1 MYVHFAHLTC
11 DLLNSKK
18 SSTFALDF
26 VPEARHPGTLPG
38 CFFRPKNGTLLNIF
52 IYIIMQ
58 TIQQQWAQCQTILAD
73 NLTSSAYRT
82 WFAPI
87 VPLQFA
93 EGVLVLQVKSQ
104 FVAEYIEQNYL
115 PLLSAAIIR
124 VFGQGTK
131 LEYRVLIDST
141 SGAGTM
147 LPSAGTPA
155 GVQPMPI
162 GNAAQNAAFDSQLNN
177 LYTFD
182 SFIAG
187 EPNKLARTAGLAIA
201 KQPGYTAFNPLFV
214 YGGSGVGKT
223 HLVNAIGNQVRT
235 MDPQARVIYVSANT
249 FKLQYQDATKNNKI
263 PDFLNFYQSVD
274 VLIMDDIQY
283 FAGLKGTQDTFFHI
297 FNYLQQSRKQL
308 ILTSDRPPVELKDI
322 EERLLTRFKWGLS
335 AEIKEPDYLLRK
347 NILLSKMRRDGIAL
361 SDEVVDFIAQNV
373 RNSVRDL
380 EGILASLL
388 AHSTLTDREIDL
400 ELAEQVVSHI
410 VAIQP
415 RAITIGDVIGA
426 VAEHFGMTEKAILS
440 PNRSRE
446 ITQVRHIAAYLC
458 KELTNSSLAEIGFK
472 MGRRTHATM
481 LHSVAIV
488 KTQLEFDPALRQHIA
503 QLESALRY

>member
-1 MYVHFAHLTC
+1 
-11 DLLNSKK
+11 
-18 SSTFALDF
+18 
-26 VPEARHPGTLPG
+26 
-38 CFFRPKNGTLLNIF
+38 
-52 IYIIMQ
+52 MQ
-58 TIQQQWAQCQTILAD
+58 TLQQQWAQCQTILAD

-104 FVAEYIEQNYL
+104 FVAEYIEQNYI

-124 VFGQGTK
+124 VFGQGTR

-141 SGAGTM
+141 SGAGTN
-147 LPSAGTPA
+147 LPSEGASAKPQA
-155 GVQPMPI
+155 MPMNNGVQ
-162 GNAAQNAAFDSQLNN
+162 AAAAFDSQLNS

-223 HLVNAIGNQVRT
+223 HLANAIGNQVRAL
-235 MDPQARVIYVSANT
+235 DPQARVIYVSANT
-249 FKLQYQDATKNNKI
+249 FKLQYQDAALNNKI
-263 PDFLNFYQSVD
+263 PDFLNFYQSID
-274 VLIMDDIQY
+274 VLIVDDIQY
-283 FAGLKGTQDTFFHI
+283 LAGLKGTQDTFFHI

-335 AEIKEPDYLLRK
+335 AEIKQPDYLLRK
-347 NILLSKMRRDGIAL
+347 NILLSKMHRDGITL
-361 SDEVVDFIAQNV
+361 SDDVVDFIAQNV

-388 AHSTLTDREIDL
+388 AHSTLTDRDIDVK
-400 ELAEQVVSHI
+400 LAEQVVSHI

-415 RAITIGDVIGA
+415 RAITVGDVIGA
-426 VAEHFGMTEKAILS
+426 VAEHYGITEKALLS
-440 PNRSRE
+440 SNRSRE
-446 ITQVRHIAAYLC
+446 ITHVRHIAAYLC

-472 MGRRTHATM
+472 MGKRTHATM
-481 LHSVAIV
+481 LHSVALNNN
-488 KTQLEFDPALRQHIA
+488 QMEFDPALRQHLS
-503 QLESALRY
+503 QLESALR